1 MYTLANLESNENQV
15 FYWVY
20 DVGYEGVLLRG
31 LDGYGTVGTGFGAG
45 TGAGTVQVRCGHGT
59 WVRSVR
65 YPYQPSRTYLFAN
78 RPTSKKANRALLLK
92 LANVYK
98 TFTTVVCP

>member
-1 MYTLANLESNENQV
+1 MESNENQV

-20 DVGYEGVLLRG
+20 DVGYGGVLLRG

-45 TGAGTVQVRCGHGT
+45 TGAGTVQVRYGYGT

-65 YPYQPSRTYLFAN
+65 YGYGTG
-78 RPTSKKANRALLLK
+78 
-92 LANVYK
+92 
-98 TFTTVVCP
+98 TVR